1 MQKNYLENIEVFT
14 PQDFISTLRFKKFS
28 SVTSLSK
35 QSLTQVAGPCLIE
48 TSSKGPTD
56 SNQNLLW
63 KSMSWFL
70 YEIQSKVSQS
80 KISCS
85 KSIQAK
91 SKQCVKSVI
100 VNLNRFRNLFFFN
113 VDFQQEDAGWVYVSY
128 YNTSILHF
136 SVLG

>member
-1 MQKNYLENIEVFT
+1 
-14 PQDFISTLRFKKFS
+14 
-28 SVTSLSK
+28 
-35 QSLTQVAGPCLIE
+35 
-48 TSSKGPTD
+48 
-56 SNQNLLW
+56 
-63 KSMSWFL
+63 MSWFL

-80 KISCS
+80 KISSS

-91 SKQCVKSVI
+91 PKQCAKSVI

>member
-1 MQKNYLENIEVFT
+1 
-14 PQDFISTLRFKKFS
+14 
-28 SVTSLSK
+28 
-35 QSLTQVAGPCLIE
+35 
-48 TSSKGPTD
+48 
-56 SNQNLLW
+56 
-63 KSMSWFL
+63 MSWFL

-91 SKQCVKSVI
+91 PKQCAKSVI

-128 YNTSILHF
+128 YNTSILRCLVQKLQKTRF
-136 SVLG
+136 SNIKNVRELSSVISKII